1 MSMNLSQIDIP
12 QHLGIIM
19 DGNGRWAQQR
29 GLPRIAGHEQG
40 VQAVKRTVED
50 CVECGIQA
58 LTLYTFSTE
67 NWCRPKAEVDFLM
80 RLAEEYTLREI
91 SDLQRNGV
99 RLQLMGRKDGLPP
112 SLVEALDKAAS
123 QTKENSRLI
132 LNLALNYG
140 GRAEIVDAMKAII
153 SDHQQGNLEV
163 SQIDEATF
171 SYYLYLPDVPDV
183 DLIVRT
189 GGEWRLSNFLLWR
202 AANAVFWST
211 PVLWPDFRKEHL
223 QEAIGIYTK
232 QIRGGN
238 DNA

>member
-1 MSMNLSQIDIP
+1 MSRDLRNQVFP
-12 QHLGIIM
+12 CHLGIIM

-29 GLPRIAGHEQG
+29 GLPRIAGHQEG
-40 VQAVKRTVED
+40 VQTVKRTVED
-50 CVECGIQA
+50 CAEIGVKI

-67 NWCRPKAEVDFLM
+67 NWRRPKMEVDFLM
-80 RLAEEYTLREI
+80 RLAEEYTMRELP
-91 SDLQRNGV
+91 DLQRNGV
-99 RLQLMGRKDGLPP
+99 RLQLMGRREKLPS
-112 SLVEALDKAAS
+112 SLLGVLDNVAL

-153 SDHQQGNLEV
+153 MDQRKGNLDV

-171 SYYLYLPDVPDV
+171 SHYLYCSNIPDV
-183 DLIVRT
+183 DMIVRT

-202 AANAVFWST
+202 AANAVFWSM

-223 QEAIGIYTK
+223 QEAIGIYTI
-232 QIRGGN
+232 QIRNYN
-238 DNA
+238 DGA

>member
-1 MSMNLSQIDIP
+1 
-12 QHLGIIM
+12 M

-29 GLPRIAGHEQG
+29 GLPRIAGHQEG
-40 VQAVKRTVED
+40 VQTVKKTVED
-50 CVECGIQA
+50 CAEIGIKI

-67 NWCRPKAEVDFLM
+67 NWCRPKTEVNFLM
-80 RLAEEYTLREI
+80 RLAEEYTMQELP
-91 SDLQRNGV
+91 DLQRNGI
-99 RLQLMGRKDGLPP
+99 RLQLMGNREGLPP
-112 SLVEALDKAAS
+112 SMLGVLDQAAL

-153 SDHQQGNLEV
+153 TDHQRGNLDV
-163 SQIDEATF
+163 SEIDETIF
-171 SYYLYLPDVPDV
+171 SHYLYCPNMPDV

-202 AANAVFWST
+202 AANAVFWSM

-223 QEAIGIYTK
+223 LEAIGIYAK
-232 QIRGGN
+232 QITRHKDG
-238 DNA
+238 A

>member
-1 MSMNLSQIDIP
+1 MSVNRKQTNIP

-29 GLPRIAGHEQG
+29 GLPRIAGHQEG

-50 CVECGIQA
+50 CAEIGVKI

-80 RLAEEYTLREI
+80 RLAEEYAMQELP
-91 SDLQRNGV
+91 DLQRNGV
-99 RLQLMGRKDGLPP
+99 RLQLMGSREGLPD
-112 SLVEALDKAAS
+112 SLLGTLDEAAL
-123 QTKENSRLI
+123 QTKENARLI

-163 SQIDEATF
+163 SQIDETTF
-171 SYYLYLPDVPDV
+171 SHYLYLPDIPDV

-202 AANAVFWST
+202 AANAVFWSM

-223 QEAIGIYTK
+223 LEAIAIYAK
-232 QIRGGN
+232 QIGGGN

>member
-1 MSMNLSQIDIP
+1 MSRDLSNQVIP
-12 QHLGIIM
+12 RHLAIIM

-29 GLPRIAGHEQG
+29 GFPRIAGHQEG
-40 VQAVKRTVED
+40 LQAVKRTVED
-50 CVECGIQA
+50 CAEIGVKI

-80 RLAEEYTLREI
+80 RLAEEYTTRELP
-91 SDLQRNGV
+91 DLQRTGV
-99 RLQLMGRKDGLPP
+99 RLQLMGDREGLPA
-112 SLVEALDKAAS
+112 SLLGTLDKAAL
-123 QTKENSRLI
+123 QTKANSCLI

-153 SDHQQGNLEV
+153 SDHQQGNLDV
-163 SQIDEATF
+163 SQIDEVTF
-171 SYYLYLPDVPDV
+171 SHYLYLPDVPDV

-202 AANAVFWST
+202 AANAVFWSM